1 MSRLLP
7 EESPEE
13 ASKATDFF
21 DYHVKTY
28 FEEYFPSEH
37 LDDHLDK
44 CKEWTLSNQKMRM
57 FYVIFDLLQPSHYL
71 LSLDPNSTVFDRL
84 TSIFTSVLSSSPVV
98 KNFNLKSIFLQSL
111 YKTL

>member
-7 EESPEE
+7 QERPEE
-13 ASKATDFF
+13 GGQRDFF

-37 LDDHLDK
+37 LEDHLDK

-57 FYVIFDLLQPSHYL
+57 FYVIFELL
-71 LSLDPNSTVFDRL
+71 
-84 TSIFTSVLSSSPVV
+84 
-98 KNFNLKSIFLQSL
+98 
-111 YKTL
+111 